1 MYFNQIG
8 KEAKNKQTEVLE
20 FFIEL
25 GREFYNL
32 SKHSKRVSFCLSVPR
47 IEYISSLVS
56 LGIVDA
62 LYSDAERIQAEFN
75 TIKKNTL
82 VLYKREKE
90 IIEEAQIFVG
100 FDEDK
105 YPILKSSHRS
115 PVTTTIKKDNWKE
128 LIRIA
133 PDQKKYKTN
142 QSFRNSDYKILS
154 EFYSPN
160 IISSLLNKPIIR
172 ILMVTVKSR
181 LKEELNEKIH
191 DDYKFKDWLL
201 PKSFSGAQAPF
212 IVEIVN
218 YNTGEQDVPISE
230 DTIIIYDGANA
241 YYKSPLRA
249 LNNPEIIIL
258 DRNSSFE
265 LLNNVAEEIYAFEEL
280 YLKGILGFNS
290 SKRIPKGIEMIAWK
304 RGGV

>member
-1 MYFNQIG
+1 MFFNQVG
-8 KEAKNKQTEVLE
+8 KEAKDKQTEVLE

-25 GREFYNL
+25 GREFYSL
-32 SKHSKRVSFCLSVPR
+32 SKQKKNISLCLSVPR
-47 IEYISSLVS
+47 IDFISSLIS
-56 LGIVDA
+56 LGIADA
-62 LYSDAERIQAEFN
+62 LYSDSEIIQAEFN
-75 TIKKNTL
+75 TIEKNTL
-82 VLYKREKE
+82 VLYKKEKKTT
-90 IIEEAQIFVG
+90 EEAQIFLG
-100 FDEDK
+100 FDKDN
-105 YPILKSSHRS
+105 YPILKSSHRP
-115 PVTTTIKKDNWKE
+115 PVITTIQKDNWKE

-142 QSFRNSDYKILS
+142 QSFKNSDYKNLS

-172 ILMVTVKSR
+172 ILMVTVKTR

-191 DDYKFKDWLL
+191 DDYKFRDWLL
-201 PKSFSGAQAPF
+201 PKSFRGAQAPF
-212 IVEIVN
+212 IVEVVN
-218 YNTGEQDVPISE
+218 YNTEEEDIYISE

-241 YYKSPLRA
+241 YYKSPLRT

-265 LLNNVAEEIYAFEEL
+265 LLNSVAEEIYEFEDAS
-280 YLKGILGFNS
+280 LKDFLEFNS
-290 SKRIPKGIEMIAWK
+290 SKIMPKGIEMIAWK

>member
-1 MYFNQIG
+1 MVFNQVG
-8 KEAKNKQTEVLE
+8 KGAENKQTEILE

-25 GREFYNL
+25 GREFYKL
-32 SKHSKRVSFCLSVPR
+32 SKHKKNISLCLSVPR
-47 IEYISSLVS
+47 IEFISSLIS
-56 LGIVDA
+56 LGLVDA
-62 LYSDAERIQAEFN
+62 LYSDSEIIQAEFS

-82 VLYKREKE
+82 VLYKRAKE
-90 IIEEAQIFVG
+90 ITEEAQIFVG

-105 YPILKSSHRS
+105 YPVLKSSHRP
-115 PVTTTIKKDNWKE
+115 PVITTVKKDNWKE

-142 QSFRNSDYKILS
+142 QSFKNGDYKTLCD
-154 EFYSPN
+154 FYSPN

-172 ILMVTVKSR
+172 ILMVTVKTR

-191 DDYKFKDWLL
+191 HDYKFRDWLL

-218 YNTGEQDVPISE
+218 CNTEEKDISISE
-230 DTIIIYDGANA
+230 DTIIIYDGANS
-241 YYKSPLRA
+241 YYKSPLRT
-249 LNNPEIIIL
+249 LKNPEIIIL

-265 LLNNVAEEIYAFEEL
+265 LLNNVAEEIYEFEDAS
-280 YLKGILGFNS
+280 LKDFLEFNS
-290 SKRIPKGIEMIAWK
+290 SKIMPKGIEMIAWK
-304 RGGV
+304 RGEV